1 MDMEMNENEIVKNYR
16 ESKNKKQQIDI
27 LADMNCCSPE
37 QIKEILKKN
46 GVDLRGG
53 NYRAK
58 KEETPKE
65 DAKAASPVPERKIE
79 IPEEQIVKN
88 KLPRIVRKTLEED
101 LDFIEEQLKELIE
114 KKITIKKFLED
125 N

>member
-1 MDMEMNENEIVKNYR
+1 MEMNENEIVRSYR

-27 LADMNCCSPE
+27 LADINCCKPE

-65 DAKAASPVPERKIE
+65 ETMKENVPERKIE
-79 IPEEQIVKN
+79 IPEEQIVKD

>member
-1 MDMEMNENEIVKNYR
+1 MEMNENEIVRSYR
-16 ESKNKKQQIDI
+16 ESKNKKQQIGI
-27 LADMNCCSPE
+27 LADMNCCEPE

-58 KEETPKE
+58 KEEAPKE
-65 DAKAASPVPERKIE
+65 DAKAAPPIPERKIE
-79 IPEEQIVKN
+79 IPEEQIVKD

-114 KKITIKKFLED
+114 KKSTIKKFLED

>member
-1 MDMEMNENEIVKNYR
+1 MEMNENEIVRSYR
-16 ESKNKKQQIDI
+16 ESKDKKQQIGI
-27 LADMNCCSPE
+27 LADMNCCEPE

-65 DAKAASPVPERKIE
+65 DAKAAPPIPERKIE
-79 IPEEQIVKN
+79 IPEEQIVKD

>member
-1 MDMEMNENEIVKNYR
+1 MEMNENEIVKNYR

-27 LADMNCCSPE
+27 LADMNCCKPE

-65 DAKAASPVPERKIE
+65 ETMKENVPERKIE
-79 IPEEQIVKN
+79 IPEEQIVKD

>member
-1 MDMEMNENEIVKNYR
+1 MEMNENEIVRSYR
-16 ESKNKKQQIDI
+16 ESKNKKQQIGI
-27 LADMNCCSPE
+27 LADMNCCEPE

-58 KEETPKE
+58 KEEAPKE
-65 DAKAASPVPERKIE
+65 NAKAAPPIPKRKIE
-79 IPEEQIVKN
+79 IPEEQIVKD

>member
-1 MDMEMNENEIVKNYR
+1 MDMEMNENEIVRSYR
-16 ESKNKKQQIDI
+16 ESKNKKQQIGI
-27 LADMNCCSPE
+27 LADMNCCEPE

-58 KEETPKE
+58 KEEAPKE
-65 DAKAASPVPERKIE
+65 DAKADPPIPERKIE
-79 IPEEQIVKN
+79 IPEEQIVKD

>member
-1 MDMEMNENEIVKNYR
+1 MEMNENEIVRSYR
-16 ESKNKKQQIDI
+16 ESKNKKQQIGI
-27 LADMNCCSPE
+27 LADMNCCEPE

-58 KEETPKE
+58 KEEAPKE
-65 DAKAASPVPERKIE
+65 DAKAAPPIPERKIE
-79 IPEEQIVKN
+79 IPEEQIVKD
-88 KLPRIVRKTLEED
+88 KLPRIVRKILEED

>member
-1 MDMEMNENEIVKNYR
+1 MDMEMNENEIVRSYR
-16 ESKNKKQQIDI
+16 ESKDKKQQIGI
-27 LADMNCCSPE
+27 LADINCCKPE

-65 DAKAASPVPERKIE
+65 ETMKENVLERKIE
-79 IPEEQIVKN
+79 IPEEQIVKD

>member
-1 MDMEMNENEIVKNYR
+1 MDMEMNENEIVRSYR

-27 LADMNCCSPE
+27 LADINCCKPE

-65 DAKAASPVPERKIE
+65 ETMKENVLERKIE
-79 IPEEQIVKN
+79 IPEEQIVKD

>member
-1 MDMEMNENEIVKNYR
+1 MDMEMNENEIVRSYR
-16 ESKNKKQQIDI
+16 ESKNKKQQIGI
-27 LADMNCCSPE
+27 LADINCCKPE

-58 KEETPKE
+58 KEEAPKE
-65 DAKAASPVPERKIE
+65 DAKAAPPIPERKIE
-79 IPEEQIVKN
+79 IPEEQIVKD